1 MSPHTD
7 LPTERAFGRAL
18 HRIDGLA
25 WQLGGLFLW
34 LSNICLLVMLALTA
48 TTIIGRP
55 FGWSA
60 PWIWPWT
67 MVFFVWLS
75 FFGFFAIFVRQMD
88 VRIEFL
94 AAMFGKWGMPV
105 TRLISD
111 ALAIALCS
119 TLLMLMPKVM
129 ASASG
134 FIEGVILP
142 GGGELARKALY
153 VPLFMST
160 ALIVI
165 SALIDLAKMASGI
178 PERPPEIHM
187 ED

>member
-1 MSPHTD
+1 MSRQTD
-7 LPTERAFGRAL
+7 LSHERALGRAL

-25 WQLGGLFLW
+25 WKLGGLFLW
-34 LSNICLLVMLALTA
+34 LSNICLLVMLVLTA

-55 FGWSA
+55 LGWSA

-94 AAMFGKWGMPV
+94 ALMFGKWGMPV

-111 ALAIALCS
+111 AFAIALCG
-119 TLLMLMPKVM
+119 TLFMLMPKVM

-134 FIEGVILP
+134 LIEGVILP
-142 GGGELARKALY
+142 GGGELVRKALY
-153 VPLFMST
+153 VPLFMSS

-165 SALIDLAKMASGI
+165 SALIDLAKMATGI
-178 PERPPEIHM
+178 SERSPEIHM

>member
-1 MSPHTD
+1 MDPHTNI
-7 LPTERAFGRAL
+7 PNERAFGRAL

-34 LSNICLLVMLALTA
+34 LSNICLFVMLVLTA
-48 TTIIGRP
+48 TTIIGRL
-55 FGWSA
+55 FNWSA

-94 AAMFGKWGMPV
+94 ALMFGKWGMAV

-111 ALAIALCS
+111 AFAIALCG
-119 TLLMLMPKVM
+119 TLFWLMPKVM

-142 GGGELARKALY
+142 GGGELVRNALY
-153 VPLFMST
+153 VPLFMSA

-165 SALIDLAKMASGI
+165 SALIDLAKMAVGI
-178 PERPPEIHM
+178 SERSPEIHM